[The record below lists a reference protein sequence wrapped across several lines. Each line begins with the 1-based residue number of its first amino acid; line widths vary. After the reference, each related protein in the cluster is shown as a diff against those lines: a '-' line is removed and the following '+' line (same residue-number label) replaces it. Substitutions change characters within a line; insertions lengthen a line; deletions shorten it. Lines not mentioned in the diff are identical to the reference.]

1 MREKKKDRY
10 TEREIEGRERGERG
24 EREGRAVHAPM
35 FNLEDRDF

>member
-24 EREGRAVHAPM
+24 EREGRERGEQYMPQCSI
-35 FNLEDRDF
+35 